1 MSIGYIKILGNNSSV
16 DALLQKRKER
26 FVGSSN
32 LFAESYVLLLSY
44 VIKMSK
50 NGLDYK
56 KHDLVSDLSVLC
68 FFVPLIF
75 LGGGD
80 LNK

>member
-1 MSIGYIKILGNNSSV
+1 MILGNNSSV

-26 FVGSSN
+26 FVCLSN
-32 LFAESYVLLLSY
+32 LFAESYVLLVSY

-56 KHDLVSDLSVLC
+56 KHDLVSDLSVL
-68 FFVPLIF
+68 F
-75 LGGGD
+75 
-80 LNK
+80 

>member
-1 MSIGYIKILGNNSSV
+1 MILGNNSSV

-26 FVGSSN
+26 FVCLSN
-32 LFAESYVLLLSY
+32 LFVESYVLLVSY

-56 KHDLVSDLSVLC
+56 KHDLVSDLSVL
-68 FFVPLIF
+68 F
-75 LGGGD
+75 
-80 LNK
+80 

>member
-1 MSIGYIKILGNNSSV
+1 MSINQKAILKILGNNSSV

-26 FVGSSN
+26 FIGSSN
-32 LFAESYVLLLSY
+32 LFAESYVLLVSY

-56 KHDLVSDLSVLC
+56 NM
-68 FFVPLIF
+68 I
-75 LGGGD
+75 
-80 LNK
+80 